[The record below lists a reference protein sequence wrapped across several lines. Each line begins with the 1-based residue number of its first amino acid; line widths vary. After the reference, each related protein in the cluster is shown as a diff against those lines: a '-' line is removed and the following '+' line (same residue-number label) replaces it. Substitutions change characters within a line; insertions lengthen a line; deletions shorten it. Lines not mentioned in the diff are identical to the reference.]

1 MNSKNQ
7 VTHWPTEAIR
17 EAIVEHL
24 PGFTVEVLLQID
36 STNSELMRRA
46 RVGRLE
52 PVLLLAEHQT
62 AGRGR
67 LGRQWLSG
75 QMASPRP
82 CGSMEGTRASFAAG
96 PPQDETAPSGGSA
109 VRAATSVGATS
120 SLTFSLG
127 LPLAPLD
134 WSGLSL
140 AVGVSVA
147 QSLHPDLRLKW
158 PNDIWWHER
167 KLAGILIETA
177 ICGATR
183 YAVVGVG
190 INILPRVDASLAT
203 APAWLGELLPAVD
216 APQALLRLAA
226 PLVQDIKL
234 FELQGFAPFQ
244 TRFNVRDALAGLSV
258 TLSNGTQGL
267 AQGAD
272 EVGALRLQSAQGLMK
287 IISAE
292 VSLRPLN
299 LD

>member
-1 MNSKNQ
+1 MS
-7 VTHWPTEAIR
+7 WPTQMIR
-17 EAIVEHL
+17 EAVVGYL
-24 PGFTVEVLLQID
+24 PGFAVEVLPQID

-67 LGRQWLSG
+67 LGRQWFSG
-75 QMASPRP
+75 Q
-82 CGSMEGTRASFAAG
+82 
-96 PPQDETAPSGGSA
+96 
-109 VRAATSVGATS
+109 ATSPGPFENLERMGVTS

-127 LPLAPLD
+127 LPLSPLN

-147 QSLHPDLRLKW
+147 QSLHPELRLKW
-158 PNDIWWHER
+158 PNDIWWQGR

-190 INILPRVDASLAT
+190 INILPRVGAGLAT
-203 APAWLGELLPAVD
+203 APAWLEELLPGID
-216 APQALLRLAA
+216 AQQALLRLAA
-226 PLVQDIKL
+226 PLVQDIKM
-234 FELQGFAPFQ
+234 FELRGFAPFQ
-244 TRFNVRDALAGLSV
+244 AVFNARDALAGLPV
-258 TLSNGTQGL
+258 TLGNG
-267 AQGAD
+267 AQGMAQGVD

-287 IISAE
+287 IVSAE
-292 VSLRPLN
+292 VSLRPLKMP
-299 LD
+299 LL